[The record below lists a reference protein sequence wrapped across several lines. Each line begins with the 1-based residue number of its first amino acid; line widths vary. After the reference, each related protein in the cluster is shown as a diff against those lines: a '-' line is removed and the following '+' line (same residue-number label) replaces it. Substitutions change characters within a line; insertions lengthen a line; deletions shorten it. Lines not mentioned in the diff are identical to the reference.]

1 MEALLERLGDA
12 NGDELELLVALVDHL
27 RPARA
32 SNGDEATAQLRSLTD
47 LLVRRR
53 DLAET
58 LCDSLVRLLAERRQL
73 SLYVS
78 SGLLPSTGFFSE
90 TARRVSD
97 RLLPDVIDTTYT
109 KDVLTLVFHRTDDEM
124 WVNAIPDEDWIDF
137 LRAVFGSTAVEPAGK
152 PGEGRLPHAVEQIVE
167 ALRVLAY
174 HVSAIGLEPELIRV
188 DPSLEE
194 HKSPFLAQNE
204 ELLAFLDHYRMSW
217 DDGKEIAAEEKHLEV
232 MLDQCAEV
240 VQRIRKRAA
249 KIGTSLTLTFKLE
262 RLRQHLER
270 IDDLLDLLKRLHAE
284 RRVAAVAPQIV
295 ALFKELVRAEC
306 RKNKLSDYWRQNVE
320 LLARRMTESAGK
332 TGEHYIASNRGEYFS
347 IFRSAALGGL
357 IIALMTALKVIL
369 ARQGLAPLTGA
380 IAICLNY
387 AIGFVVIHIVGGT
400 VASKQPAM
408 TANAIAASIGES
420 QGKTRNLDKLVEI
433 IARTISS
440 QFAAII
446 GNVGVAVPTA
456 MLVSLAINTLTGTPF
471 IDADIAT
478 KLLDQVD
485 PLSGAVFFAAIAGV
499 CLFLSGLIA
508 GYYDNLSA
516 YGRIPQ
522 RLLQLRWTRRVFGA
536 ARMQRAATYVE
547 THLGALAANFFFGI
561 MLGGVTALGVLLG
574 LPLDIRHI
582 AFSSA
587 NVGYAAA
594 GLQFDLSWQLGLL
607 AAAGV
612 ALIGLTNLAVSFA
625 LTLYVALRARRIT
638 FAQGR
643 HLGLMI
649 LRRFIFHPG
658 DFLLPPP
665 ASLPATPPEP
675 GEAAGD
681 NAEAAAR
688 VRNGGKDALGQRR
701 MNS

>member
-1 MEALLERLGDA
+1 MEALLERFGDT
-12 NGDELELLVALVDHL
+12 NEDEVELWAALVDHV

-47 LLVRRR
+47 LLVRRQ

-58 LCDSLVRLLAERRQL
+58 LCDSLVRLFGKRRQL

-90 TARRVSD
+90 AARRISD

-137 LRAVFGSTAVEPAGK
+137 LRALFGSIAIEPAGK
-152 PGEGRLPHAVEQIVE
+152 PGEGKLPHALEQIVE

-204 ELLAFLDHYRMSW
+204 ELLAFLDHYRVSW
-217 DDGKEIAAEEKHLEV
+217 DDGKEITAEQKHLEV

-249 KIGTSLTLTFKLE
+249 KIGTSFTLTFKLE

-270 IDDLLDLLKRLHAE
+270 IGVLLDLLQRLHAE

-320 LLARRMTESAGK
+320 LLALRMTESAGK
-332 TGEHYIASNRGEYFS
+332 TGEHYIASNRSEYFG

-357 IIALMTALKVIL
+357 IIALMTAFKIVLG
-369 ARQGLAPLTGA
+369 RQGLAPLTGA
-380 IAICLNY
+380 LAICLNY
-387 AIGFVVIHIVGGT
+387 AIGFVVIHILGGT
-400 VASKQPAM
+400 VATKQPAM

-420 QGKTRNLDKLVEI
+420 QGKTRNLENLVEI
-433 IARTISS
+433 IARTIRS
-440 QFAAII
+440 QLGAIV

-456 MLVSLAINTLTGTPF
+456 MLMSLAIAELTGTPF
-471 IDADIAT
+471 ISEEAARS
-478 KLLDQVD
+478 LLDQVD
-485 PLSGAVFFAAIAGV
+485 PLSPAVLFAAIAGV

-516 YGRIPQ
+516 YGRIPE
-522 RLLQLRWTRRVFGA
+522 RLGQLRWTRRVFGET
-536 ARMQRAATYVE
+536 RMQRVAAYVE
-547 THLGALAANFFFGI
+547 KHLGALAANFFFGL

-594 GLQFDLSWQLGLL
+594 GLHFDMSWQVGLL
-607 AAAGV
+607 AAVGV

-625 LTLYVALRARRIT
+625 LTLYVALRSRSIT

-643 HLGLMI
+643 HLGMMI
-649 LRRFIFHPG
+649 LQRFLSHPG

-665 ASLPATPPEP
+665 ASPPPPPAEP
-675 GEAAGD
+675 GEVAGD
-681 NAEAAAR
+681 DAETVAKLR
-688 VRNGGKDALGQRR
+688 DFDKDALGQRR
-701 MNS
+701 MNG